1 MAHLTSVRI
10 FQLSVRLGVVSAV
23 TCDSPP
29 PSWHLPST
37 TANLLESCVATLI
50 DAFPPFSRLRDAVFL
65 TATVNEIEELRPR
78 MRRIRFSGPRLQELR
93 WTPGQHVRLQV
104 AGLLECVR
112 RRHPYPV
119 VRTYSIYNT
128 DPDLGALDIVMLDHD
143 GDPEAAT
150 PASRWAKGVSIGDHA
165 HFTRPQGNFV
175 IRHDAP
181 YHVFA
186 GEETASV
193 AFAAML
199 RSLHP
204 TAEVHGVIEA
214 ATDTDHLSLARPLTQ
229 VERGDASATN
239 SAVLADALRNLQL
252 PDYPGIAYLA
262 GEARTIQTLRK
273 ILITERGWDRRQI
286 HTKPFWTPGR
296 TGME

>member
-1 MAHLTSVRI
+1 M
-10 FQLSVRLGVVSAV
+10 
-23 TCDSPP
+23 
-29 PSWHLPST
+29 
-37 TANLLESCVATLI
+37 ATLI
-50 DAFPPFSRLRDAVFL
+50 DSLPLFSTLRDAVFL
-65 TATVNEIEELRPR
+65 SATVSELEELTPR
-78 MRRIRFSGPRLQELR
+78 MRRIRFSGPRLQELT

-104 AGLLECVR
+104 AGLRESVLR
-112 RRHPYPV
+112 LHPHDAL
-119 VRTYSIYNT
+119 RTYSIYDA

-143 GDPEAAT
+143 GDPEAVT
-150 PASRWAKGVSIGDHA
+150 PARRWAKAACVGHHVN
-165 HFTRPQGNFV
+165 FTRPQGNFV

-199 RSLHP
+199 RALDP
-204 TAEVHGVIEA
+204 TAEVYGVIEA
-214 ATDTDHLSLARPLTQ
+214 ATQSDHLSLARPLTQ
-229 VERGDASATN
+229 VERGDASAEN
-239 SAVLADALRNLQL
+239 SAILADALRNLKL

-273 ILITERGWDRRQI
+273 ILVTERGWDRRQI
-286 HTKPFWTPGR
+286 RTKPFWTPGR

>member
-1 MAHLTSVRI
+1 
-10 FQLSVRLGVVSAV
+10 
-23 TCDSPP
+23 
-29 PSWHLPST
+29 
-37 TANLLESCVATLI
+37 LEFFVATLI
-50 DAFPPFSRLRDAVFL
+50 DAFPLISTLRDAVFL
-65 TATVNEIEELRPR
+65 SATVSEIEKLTPR
-78 MRRIRFSGPRLQELR
+78 MRRIRFSGPRLQGLT

-104 AGLLECVR
+104 ESLRESVLR
-112 RRHPYPV
+112 LHPYPV
-119 VRTYSIYNT
+119 LRTYSIYNA
-128 DPDLGALDIVMLDHD
+128 DPDLGTLDIVMVDHD
-143 GDPEAAT
+143 GDPKAAT
-150 PASRWAKGVSIGDHA
+150 PARRWATATSIGDHA
-165 HFTRPQGNFV
+165 HITRPQGKLV

-199 RSLHP
+199 RSMHP
-204 TAEVHGVIEA
+204 TAEVYGVIEA
-214 ATDTDHLSLARPLTQ
+214 ATDTDHLPLAPPLTR
-229 VERGDASATN
+229 VERGDAPAAN
-239 SAVLADALRNLQL
+239 SAVLADALRSLPL

-286 HTKPFWTPGR
+286 RTKPFWTPGR

>member
-1 MAHLTSVRI
+1 LALAGLAFLDSLNV
-10 FQLSVRLGVVSAV
+10 LNVGVVSAV

-29 PSWHLPST
+29 PSRHLPST
-37 TANLLESCVATLI
+37 TANLLEFSVATLI
-50 DAFPPFSRLRDAVFL
+50 DAFPLFSKLRDAVFL

-78 MRRIRFSGPRLQELR
+78 MRRIRFTGPRLQELR

-104 AGLLECVR
+104 AGLLHSHDALR
-112 RRHPYPV
+112 S
-119 VRTYSIYNT
+119 YSIYNT

-143 GDPEAAT
+143 GDREAAT
-150 PASRWAKGVSIGDHA
+150 SAGRWAKGVSIGDHA

-193 AFAAML
+193 AFASML